1 MIFFYRSA
9 REDHERRVHFSSS
22 IMVFPVLVGRM
33 VMKGLSGGMG
43 RRLSKGM
50 GRRLSGRKSGGKRLS
65 GRKSGGKSGRKRNS
79 RRKSGGGR
87 NSKSGRK
94 RKRKRK
100 HKRGRES
107 EGEGERNG
115 GSEARRDRKQTPPK
129 DESRDDE
136 IDGEEKE
143 WLPSSDHLN
152 PRSDTSDY
160 PSGYPSGY
168 PSDDSSDDSSD
179 DPSEQSPKDPKLP
192 WSKRSYDFVEE
203 NILGFVV
210 VLVVGFLVSRSKKV
224 SKRTRDICTLS
235 LVGLVIFLVLLV
247 ALNLQGPEYD
257 SP

>member
-1 MIFFYRSA
+1 MG
-9 REDHERRVHFSSS
+9 
-22 IMVFPVLVGRM
+22 FPLVVGRI
-33 VMKGLSGGMG
+33 VMKGLSGGMGKRLSKGVGRRLSGGMG

-50 GRRLSGRKSGGKRLS
+50 GRRLSGRKSGWKRLS
-65 GRKSGGKSGRKRNS
+65 GGKSGGKSGGGRNS

-87 NSKSGRK
+87 KSKSEGKRKSKSGRK
-94 RKRKRK
+94 RR
-100 HKRGRES
+100 RER
-107 EGEGERNG
+107 EGDGESNG

-152 PRSDTSDY
+152 PRSD